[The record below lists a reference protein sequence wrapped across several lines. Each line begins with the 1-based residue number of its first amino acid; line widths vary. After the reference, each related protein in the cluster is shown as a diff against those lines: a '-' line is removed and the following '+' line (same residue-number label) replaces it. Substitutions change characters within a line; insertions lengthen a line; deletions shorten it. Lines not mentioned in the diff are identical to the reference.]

1 MASPVASRDR
11 IRIRIDSF
19 NRSEMARLL
28 GMVCTA
34 GRPGFA
40 RVEMDTDGKRGP
52 GGVAHGGAIFTLADH
67 AFGLAANLED
77 HRQVALSAHIA
88 YLAPAT
94 GHLVAVAERV
104 AENEANSVYR
114 VSVSEGERIVA
125 LFEGVGIRVP
135 PRPDDPA
142 TGNPDMRG

>member
-1 MASPVASRDR
+1 MVLPVSQGES

-40 RVEMDTDGKRGP
+40 RMEMDTGGKRGP

-104 AENEANSVYR
+104 AENEANSIYR
-114 VSVSEGERIVA
+114 VSVSEGDRIVA

-135 PRPDDPA
+135 PRPHDPVHRE
-142 TGNPDMRG
+142 PRYE

>member
-1 MASPVASRDR
+1 
-11 IRIRIDSF
+11 
-19 NRSEMARLL
+19 MARLL
-28 GMVCTA
+28 GMVCTE

-40 RVEMDTDGKRGP
+40 RMEMETDGKRGP

-94 GHLVAVAERV
+94 GRLVAIAERV
-104 AENEANSVYR
+104 AENEANSLYR
-114 VSVSEGERIVA
+114 VRVFEGERIVA
-125 LFEGVGIRVP
+125 LFDGVGIRVP
-135 PRPDDPA
+135 PRASVPPFVDNSP
-142 TGNPDMRG
+142 

>member
-1 MASPVASRDR
+1 MPSPVASRDR
-11 IRIRIDSF
+11 IRIKVDSF
-19 NRSEMARLL
+19 NRSEMGRLL
-28 GMVCTA
+28 GMVCTEA
-34 GRPGFA
+34 RPGFA
-40 RVEMDTDGKRGP
+40 RIEMETDGKRGP
-52 GGVAHGGAIFTLADH
+52 GGVAHGGAIFSLADH

-94 GHLVAVAERV
+94 GHLVAIAERV
-104 AENEANSVYR
+104 AENEANSIYR

-135 PRPDDPA
+135 QRPHDPIHREPRYE
-142 TGNPDMRG
+142 

>member
-1 MASPVASRDR
+1 MAPVSQGEK

-34 GRPGFA
+34 GRPGYA
-40 RVEMDTDGKRGP
+40 RMEMDTVGKRGP

-94 GHLVAVAERV
+94 GHLVAIAERV
-104 AENEANSVYR
+104 AENEANSIYR
-114 VSVSEGERIVA
+114 VSVSEGDRIVA
-125 LFEGVGIRVP
+125 FFEGVGIRVP
-135 PRPDDPA
+135 PRPHDQA
-142 TGNPDMRG
+142 IGNPDMSE

>member
-1 MASPVASRDR
+1 MASPESQEEW
-11 IRIRIDSF
+11 IRMRIDSF

-28 GMVCTA
+28 GIVCTG

-40 RVEMDTDGKRGP
+40 RMEMETDGKRGP
-52 GGVAHGGAIFTLADH
+52 GGVAHGGAIFALADH

-77 HRQVALSAHIA
+77 HRQVALSAYIA

-94 GHLVAVAERV
+94 GHLVAIAERI
-104 AENEANSVYR
+104 AENETNSMYQ
-114 VSVSEGERIVA
+114 VSVSEGGRIVA

-135 PRPDDPA
+135 PRPSGPSIQ
-142 TGNPDMRG
+142 